1 MSCKSNA
8 RSSSVGAFTAR
19 EVSTEETAD
28 IAMKTQTKRYTF
40 YWQIG
45 ADGPVLLRVTD
56 FDGTDVTT
64 DVEPPAEMY
73 ERVRRNAGQ
82 DI

>member
-1 MSCKSNA
+1 MSCKSNV
-8 RSSSVGAFTAR
+8 SPSTGPAFTAR

-45 ADGPVLLRVTD
+45 ADGPVLLRVSD
-56 FDGTDVTT
+56 FDGADVTAEI
-64 DVEPPAEMY
+64 EPPAEMY
-73 ERVRRNAGQ
+73 ERVRHNAGR